1 VLLDAPL
8 LEVLAPVMIVV
19 GALYILGPVL
29 PIVRPWARIL
39 VFATVWTVVGWYLH
53 WRFFTTVLPA
63 DGPWYELGWIWFC
76 FTVELLAIGDA
87 LILYIVFLRK
97 SNRSAEADVH
107 EARLRSMRAE
117 NLPLVDV
124 YIATYDEQLEVLEK
138 TIVGALCL
146 DYPNFNVWVLDD
158 GRRPWLKEFCEAKGV
173 GYITRPDN
181 AHAKAGNINHALT
194 RTNADYFA
202 LFDADFIV
210 QRNFLMRTMGFFA
223 NPAIGIVQIPHTFY
237 NHDPMQTN
245 LALRKTLP
253 DDQRF
258 FFEAIMPSRDGW
270 DAAFCCG
277 SNSVTRRA
285 AMRSIGD
292 ALPTQSITEDML
304 LSLMLLRK
312 GYITRYLCE
321 PLAFGLAP
329 EGIQAF
335 FIQRSRWARGA
346 MQILY
351 LAAGPLGEGLTLL
364 QRLLFLPTHWLT
376 QSLTFFLSSVVP
388 LVFLW
393 TGVLPMV
400 NVTIEGFLHYLVPMV
415 LAMVGGICLYAPKEY
430 FPLAVQVLGTFQSFK
445 ILPSLLFTLIKPS
458 GLKFKVTPKGKAARG
473 AGYDRKVFWT
483 AATLMGLTA
492 AGILVNVL
500 PEWRIISESALIP
513 VVAIWAAFNIV
524 VLFLV
529 CMLSLQGT
537 GNRIEERFSSD
548 EPIWIIGPG
557 DARRMGRLKDISL
570 SGAGLLSKQDE
581 SVVSK
586 IGQGLKV
593 FVPEVGLIP
602 GHIVRQDQKFLGI
615 KFALEPGLERDLL
628 IRKLFTSGR
637 VATTVSAT
645 AWSATTAVLKSVWST
660 PSARHAGEAEG
671 AIPTKAIAAPAKLA
685 AQSLVVLPC
694 AALSDWTD
702 HALQRRDVA

>member
-1 VLLDAPL
+1 VLFDAPL
-8 LEVLAPVMIVV
+8 LEVLAPVMFVV
-19 GALYILGPVL
+19 GAIYILGPAL
-29 PIVRPWARIL
+29 PIGDKWVRIL
-39 VFATVWTVVGWYLH
+39 VFSTVWTVVGWYLH
-53 WRFFTTVLPA
+53 WRLFTTVLPA

-97 SNRSAEADVH
+97 SDRSAEADAH
-107 EARLRSMRAE
+107 ETRLRLMRHE
-117 NLPLVDV
+117 NLPSVDV

-146 DYPNFNVWVLDD
+146 EYPSFKVWVLDD
-158 GRRPWLKEFCEAKGV
+158 GRRPWLKEFCETKGV

-181 AHAKAGNINHALT
+181 THAKAGNINHALT
-194 RTNADYFA
+194 KTDAEYFA

-223 NPAIGIVQIPHTFY
+223 DPSIGIVQVPHTFY

-277 SNSVTRRA
+277 SNSVTRRN

-335 FIQRSRWARGA
+335 FIQRTRWARGA
-346 MQILY
+346 LQILY
-351 LAAGPLGEGLTLL
+351 LAAGPLGKGLTFL

-400 NVTIEGFLHYLVPMV
+400 NVTIEGFVHYLVPMV

-445 ILPSLLFTLIKPS
+445 ILPTLLFTLVKPS

-483 AATLMGLTA
+483 AATLMILTA
-492 AGILVNVL
+492 AGILINVL
-500 PEWRIISESALIP
+500 PEWRIISETALIP
-513 VVAIWAAFNIV
+513 VVAVWAAYNIV

-529 CMLSLQGT
+529 CMLALQGA
-537 GNRIEERFSSD
+537 GKRVEERFASD
-548 EPIWIIGPG
+548 EPVWIVGPG
-557 DARRMGRLKDISL
+557 NARRMGRLKDISL
-570 SGAGLLSKQDE
+570 SGAGLLTKVDE
-581 SVVSK
+581 SPVGQ
-586 IGQGLKV
+586 IGQELKV
-593 FVPEVGLIP
+593 FVAEVGLIR
-602 GHIVRQDQKFLGI
+602 GHIVRQERRFLGI
-615 KFALEPGLERDLL
+615 RFALDPGLERDLL
-628 IRKLFTSGR
+628 VRKLFTSGS
-637 VATTVSAT
+637 VATTVTAS
-645 AWSATTAVLKSVWST
+645 AWSATTAVLKSVWLA
-660 PSARHAGEAEG
+660 PSATHEGESES
-671 AIPTKAIAAPAKLA
+671 AAPANLAVAPVKLA
-685 AQSLVVLPC
+685 ARSLVVLPR
-694 AALSDWTD
+694 AALNDWTD
-702 HALQRRDVA
+702 LAIQRREVA